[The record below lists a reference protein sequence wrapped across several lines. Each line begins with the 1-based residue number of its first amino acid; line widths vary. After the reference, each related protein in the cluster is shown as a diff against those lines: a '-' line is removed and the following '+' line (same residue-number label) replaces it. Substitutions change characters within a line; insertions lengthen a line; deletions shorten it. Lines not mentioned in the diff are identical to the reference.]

1 MAIDTST
8 NAATSPRRDD
18 PVSSDG
24 IAASASILP
33 MAMDTST
40 DAATSPR
47 RDPSASPDVET
58 SAIEKDDSAWPDW
71 FSNGYRP
78 LKEADLGKKWEN
90 LLVKY
95 VDLEA
100 RSGFASPRG
109 IKHALTSNKRPAEVE
124 WWIGRARKS
133 QPVIEDVPKF
143 AESFWAWWKG
153 LQPMWRDVSQ
163 TSGILT
169 SVHQQGDGDWV
180 ELQKPGQNGFLTV
193 MSLLC
198 WWGQV
203 SCTEA
208 EMVEWRAAIEDVDWV
223 LAQILGK

>member
-1 MAIDTST
+1 MAI
-8 NAATSPRRDD
+8 
-18 PVSSDG
+18 
-24 IAASASILP
+24 
-33 MAMDTST
+33 DTST

-47 RDPSASPDVET
+47 RDLSASPVVET

-143 AESFWAWWKG
+143 AESFWSWWKG
-153 LQPMWRDVSQ
+153 LQPMWRDVSR
-163 TSGILT
+163 TPGILT
-169 SVHQQGDGDWV
+169 SVHRQGDGDWV
-180 ELQKPGQNGFLTV
+180 ELEKPGQNGFLTV
-193 MSLLC
+193 MSLLS

-203 SCTEA
+203 SHTEA
-208 EMVEWRAAIEDVDWV
+208 EMLEWQAAIEDVDWV
-223 LAQILGK
+223 LTRMLGN